1 MKNIATGDVL
11 ERIRRLAPSHVT
23 APFKTVAEWREWQ
36 LSEGQKRCEEIN
48 RQNRQLRVEKILNRS
63 GIQPLHRKCSFS
75 NYQVQNE
82 AQRYALSQAKS
93 IADELMTGCTNFAFS
108 GKPGTGKNHL
118 AAATRGLNK
127 KNSKPTIIN
136 KDYSV
141 DTLLSELFLN
151 GAHMEQPNVHNVSE
165 GNMKFY
171 DECHAGLIR
180 PIPAPIGASYDEEIT
195 INSPDWQKLACV
207 ALRRYQSKECHDGM
221 QWDTT
226 DHGWTDVIAYPFVEE
241 IQSMD
246 NSGYRQCLVGLVT
259 INNSNA
265 NSPYLSTVWIHPF
278 YRRRGLLSKL
288 WPKLQELYGSNFEIE
303 RPNENMKAFLKSAK
317 HADY

>member
-82 AQRYALSQAKS
+82 GQRYALSQAKS

-118 AAATRGLNK
+118 AAAIGNRLL
-127 KNSKPTIIN
+127 
-136 KDYSV
+136 KDGQTVIVVTVADVMSA
-141 DTLLSELFLN
+141 L
-151 GAHMEQPNVHNVSE
+151 H
-165 GNMKFY
+165 
-171 DECHAGLIR
+171 
-180 PIPAPIGASYDEEIT
+180 ASYDDGQSGEKFLRELCEVDLLVLDEIGIQRET
-195 INSPDWQKLACV
+195 KNEQVVLHQIVD
-207 ALRRYQSKECHDGM
+207 RRTASMRSVGM
-221 QWDTT
+221 LTNLNYEAMKTLLGERIMDRMTMNGGRWVTFNWDS
-226 DHGWTDVIAYPFVEE
+226 W
-241 IQSMD
+241 
-246 NSGYRQCLVGLVT
+246 
-259 INNSNA
+259 
-265 NSPYLSTVWIHPF
+265 
-278 YRRRGLLSKL
+278 
-288 WPKLQELYGSNFEIE
+288 
-303 RPNENMKAFLKSAK
+303 RPNVSNMRVVK
-317 HADY
+317 